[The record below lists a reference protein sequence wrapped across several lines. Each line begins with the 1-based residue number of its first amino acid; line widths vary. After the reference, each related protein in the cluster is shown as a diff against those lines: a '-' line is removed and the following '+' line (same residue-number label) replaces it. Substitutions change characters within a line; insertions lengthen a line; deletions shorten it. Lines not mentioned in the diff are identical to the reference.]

1 MAHKILVIG
10 ASGTVGSGV
19 AALLKQQGHQV
30 RTTTGKKAA
39 AGADQVHLDLASG
52 EGLAKAF
59 EGIERAFIMSP
70 GGYADQYKILSPLIQ
85 EAKRRGLKK
94 VVLLSAF
101 GADADDNAPLRRSE
115 IELERSGV
123 PYNVIRPNWFMQN
136 FNTFWLQGIREQGAI
151 TLPVGTAKTSF
162 IDARDIAAVAAR
174 LLTSDDVNNR
184 AFNLTG
190 PEALDH
196 AQVAAAIG
204 EETGKKVVYKEIE
217 PQQLK
222 QGLLAGG
229 VPEDYADFLLLIMG
243 YLKAG
248 YNAPVTPEVQTL
260 LGRPPIGF
268 RQYAHDFKASFV

>member
-10 ASGTVGSGV
+10 ASGNVGGGV

-30 RTTTGKKAA
+30 RTTTSKKTA

-52 EGLAKAF
+52 EGLAQAF

-85 EAKRRGLKK
+85 EAKRRGLQK

-136 FNTFWLQGIREQGAI
+136 FNTFWLQGIREQGVIA
-151 TLPVGTAKTSF
+151 LPVGAAKTSF
-162 IDARDIAAVAAR
+162 IDTRDIAAVAAR

-204 EETGKKVVYKEIE
+204 EEIGKKAVFKEIE

-229 VPEDYADFLLLIMG
+229 VPEDYVDFLLLIMG

-248 YNAPVTPEVQTL
+248 YNAPVTQEVQTL